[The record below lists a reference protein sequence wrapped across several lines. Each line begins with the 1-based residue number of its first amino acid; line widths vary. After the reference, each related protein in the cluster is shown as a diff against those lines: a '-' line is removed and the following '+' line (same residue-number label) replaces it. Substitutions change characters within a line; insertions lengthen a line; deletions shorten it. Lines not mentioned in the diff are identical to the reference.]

1 MGSLI
6 AASAFVYGMAIVFK
20 TLVFGVQTHGYASM
34 MAVELALGGVQL
46 LSIGLLGEYIGRI
59 FIETKRRPL
68 YIVQSI
74 NERSNVTNVQSTV
87 MEKRA

>member
-1 MGSLI
+1 ML
-6 AASAFVYGMAIVFK
+6 IVFK
-20 TLVFGVQTHGYASM
+20 TLVYGVETHGYASM
-34 MAVELALGGVQL
+34 MTVELALGGIQL

-74 NERSNVTNVQSTV
+74 SERSNVTQVQSTIV
-87 MEKRA
+87 EKRA